1 VSVIDVV
8 AVATK
13 FSSKVASNYAQRFA
27 QEYPDVSQE
36 WCNFKFPGQGQRETP
51 VTGARGAVEL
61 VMLLPGK
68 AAARVRKAAAQ
79 TLVRYLGGDM
89 SLVEE
94 IAANRFAQETM
105 DDDDPMRIFGST
117 VETEAVRRKREEVEL
132 AELDSRLKRARVE
145 VVHAATDMARLAIGA
160 LADLALPVTDRDR
173 MMAKDLIT
181 TATFTALPESATD
194 NEICLQSFCIQHG
207 RSAQLASRLGKE
219 AKALY
224 LRENPGYCFQKKT
237 IFANGQLVPANVWRE
252 SMRSWLERTL
262 ESMAQS

>member
-1 VSVIDVV
+1 
-8 AVATK
+8 
-13 FSSKVASNYAQRFA
+13 
-27 QEYPDVSQE
+27 
-36 WCNFKFPGQGQRETP
+36 
-51 VTGARGAVEL
+51 
-61 VMLLPGK
+61 MLLPGK

-145 VVHAATDMARLAIGA
+145 VVHAATDMARLAISA
-160 LADLALPVTDRDR
+160 LTDLALPVTDRDR

-181 TATFTALPESATD
+181 TATFATFTALPESATD
-194 NEICLQSFCIQHG
+194 AEICLQSFCIQHG

-224 LRENPGYCFQKKT
+224 LRENPRYCFQKKT
-237 IFANGQLVPANVWRE
+237 IFANGQMVEANVWRE
-252 SMRSWLERTL
+252 SMRGWLDRTL